1 MSEKTVIKLDKT
13 DEKLKKLIDE
23 IYRDIETMD
32 KKDYVPLDEL

>member
-23 IYRDIETMD
+23 IYRDIEATD